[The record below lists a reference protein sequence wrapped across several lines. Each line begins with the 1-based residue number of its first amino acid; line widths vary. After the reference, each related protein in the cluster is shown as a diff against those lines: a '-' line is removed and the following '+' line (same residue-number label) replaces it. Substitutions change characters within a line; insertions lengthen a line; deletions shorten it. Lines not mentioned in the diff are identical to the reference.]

1 MVAYK
6 VSLSSLRE
14 AYRPIFGSLDDA
26 RVFACKK
33 SDETG
38 MRVYI
43 YPYKQHMNIYPVEVG
58 VVVGNMWHSGLAGH
72 GSVHRRF
79 SSATG
84 KLFR

>member
-1 MVAYK
+1 MVKYK
-6 VSLSSLRE
+6 VSLSSHRE
-14 AYRPIFGSLDDA
+14 AYHPIFRSLDDA

-43 YPYKQHMNIYPVEVG
+43 YPYPKPGNDYPVEVG
-58 VVVGNMWHSGLAGH
+58 VVVGNMWHSGWGGH

-79 SSATG
+79 SSETG

>member
-1 MVAYK
+1 MVEYK
-6 VSLSSLRE
+6 VSLSSFRE
-14 AYRPIFGSLDDA
+14 AYRPIFRSLDDA

-43 YPYKQHMNIYPVEVG
+43 YPILKPMNIYPVEVG
-58 VVVGNMWHSGLAGH
+58 VVVGNMWHSGLSGH

-79 SSATG
+79 SPVTG
-84 KLFR
+84 KLIR